1 MRISRFCGVVAFCV
15 GAFTVVG
22 PLACSGTKHA
32 DFANTL
38 DAAETGDLFSDS
50 SVEGSIGN
58 GGTQDGDPDQ
68 DGRSCSPDASATP
81 GPVQR
86 LCVHYGADDNEC
98 DGHHDLTGF
107 PANAAGGNG
116 FDDNC
121 NGLVD
126 EGCSCPTVGA
136 TKDCY
141 LVPASQTAGGLPVG
155 WCATNSKGSMDCGK
169 NGEFPKWSGQCRG
182 AQPPYGDDA
191 CAPGDFNCDGA
202 EQNSAT
208 KDCSCHGEVVTC
220 PVDVLQ
226 TVPYPNP
233 SLLPLKVDAATWFLS
248 ASLVSS
254 ASNWKWTLRG
264 GDCDNIAPHPSFG
277 IYNGVNGNGNP
288 LGTQNDTLGSSGKEH
303 GMVASAPAVN
313 SVIYPA
319 FSLSGDYIVDGE
331 FDWGGKH
338 YACSQKIQ
346 VRAPGLRTELC
357 WSNMDSGGNHADVDL
372 HLGLTSGIP
381 PSGPFT
387 CPANRGWSGTCGPLS
402 TPSAL
407 TNEDCYYS
415 DCKNDSATTW
425 YPVTASPAGCVGW
438 GSKTTGSSCNNPR
451 LDRDIVSCERS
462 ETNPNSTSATF
473 CGSENINVDAPV
485 EGNKFAVGVKYYS
498 GSVTTNVHVNVYCN
512 GERVLSTGYNPVTGN
527 DFPKLATAG
536 FDSSG
541 DMWKAALV
549 TTHVTG
555 GVLTCDVK
563 PTPSNTP
570 YPITDGSKSFCVDN
584 GTSNSVKFFSS
595 GGAAPFDAAAL
606 CFH

>member
-38 DAAETGDLFSDS
+38 DAAETGELFSDS

-68 DGRSCSPDASATP
+68 DGRSCSPDASAAP

-182 AQPPYGDDA
+182 AQAPYGDDA

-357 WSNMDSGGNHADVDL
+357 WDHMGNSISGGDDIDL
-372 HLGLTSGIP
+372 HVAMTSGVP
-381 PSGPFT
+381 TAGAFN
-387 CPANRGWSGTCGPLS
+387 CPATKGWSGTCGAP
-402 TPSAL
+402 TQ
-407 TNEDCYYS
+407 EDCYYAS
-415 DCKNDSATTW
+415 CKNDSATTW
-425 YPVTASPAGCVGW
+425 HAATPTASSCVGW
-438 GSKTTGSSCNNPR
+438 GSKTTGATCNNPR
-451 LDRDIVSCERS
+451 LDRDITSCDPS
-462 ETNPNSTSATF
+462 LTNPNASDAF
-473 CGSENINVDAPV
+473 CGSENINMDNPADG
-485 EGNKFAVGVKYYS
+485 EKYAVGVNFYR
-498 GSVTTNVHVNVYCN
+498 GGDVTKVHVNVYCN
-512 GERVLSTGYNPVTGN
+512 GERVLSSGYNPVTGN
-527 DFPKLATAG
+527 DFPQLAASGLNT
-536 FDSSG
+536 DG
-541 DMWKAALV
+541 DMWKAALI
-549 TTHVTG
+549 TTHVAA
-555 GVLTCDVK
+555 GVLSCDVK
-563 PTPSNTP
+563 PTPSVTP
-570 YPITDGSKSFCVDN
+570 RLATDGSKSFCVDN
-584 GTSNSVKFFSS
+584 GTTTPSSLTLLTS
-595 GGAAPFDAAAL
+595 GGSSPLDEKAL